1 MKIAVIGKGTSSII
15 STLVCLKYGYQ
26 VEIFYDPD
34 SPPINVGESTTPNI
48 GGLLLDVLDI
58 TIGELL
64 DEGIVSFKNGIKF
77 INWGKSKN
85 FKHHFSGNASAFH
98 FETEIFNKFIHQ
110 KLEEV
115 GVKYHPKRV
124 SGYEINRDT
133 DKVFIENDQYD
144 FLINCAGWCDNQ
156 DYVKPIFE
164 TVNTAILY
172 SEEGMDDYSYTLH
185 RATEHGWQFGLPF
198 PDRNLTK
205 CGYLFNGKFTSMD
218 EVDEHFRI
226 KKSNC
231 NYQIY
236 NNFSWTPRYARKM
249 LLSKY
254 EASNGNRLMF
264 IEPLQALSL
273 YYYELFATYICDFLR
288 DRTLESFESTNQR
301 YYIEM
306 FNYQISLAF
315 HYSYGSKY
323 NSDFWIDIHKRAKSI
338 MNLNYKF
345 SEESQ
350 KSLYNFNKR
359 YRGEEFMVGIFNY
372 KDYEM
377 IHSGMLNLNLPDLIE
392 DVSLIGF

>member
-1 MKIAVIGKGTSSII
+1 MKIAIIGKGTSSII
-15 STLVCLKYGYQ
+15 STLVCLKYGYK

-48 GGLLLDVLDI
+48 GGLLIDVLDI
-58 TIGELL
+58 TIGELI

-85 FKHHFSGNASAFH
+85 FKHHFSGNATAFH
-98 FETEIFNKFIHQ
+98 FESQIFNTFIHQ

-115 GVKYHPKRV
+115 GVKYHSKRV
-124 SGYEINRDT
+124 THYGINH
-133 DKVFIENDQYD
+133 DKVFIDDKQYD
-144 FLINCAGWCDNQ
+144 FVINCAGWCDSGE
-156 DYVKPIFE
+156 YVKPIFE
-164 TVNTAILY
+164 TVNSAVLY
-172 SEEGMDDYSYTLH
+172 TEDSIDDYSYTLH

-198 PDRNLTK
+198 PDNNITK
-205 CGYLFNGKFTSMD
+205 CGYLFNSKFNTK
-218 EVDEHFRI
+218 EEIDEHFRI
-226 KKSNC
+226 NKKNSKYNV
-231 NYQIY
+231 Y
-236 NNFSWTPRYARKM
+236 NNFSWTPRYAKKM
-249 LLSKY
+249 LRSKY

-273 YYYELFATYICDFLR
+273 YYYELFATYICDFLKN
-288 DRTLESFESTNQR
+288 RTLESFESTNHR
-301 YYIEM
+301 YYQDM

-315 HYSYGSKY
+315 HYSYGSKFQ
-323 NSDFWIDIHKRAKSI
+323 SDFWVDIHERANLI

-359 YRGEEFMVGIFNY
+359 YRGQEFMVGIFNY

-377 IHSGMLNLNLPDLIE
+377 IHSGMLNLPVSELIE
-392 DVSLIGF
+392 DVSIIGF